1 MLMDSAY
8 ELQLLLEIQ
17 RHVDGFPDCSES
29 ASGLKRQLW
38 SSTTSEMAREIGD
51 VKEWEIAYIVTWRR

>member
-1 MLMDSAY
+1 MPILKMQSVESIVMLMDVAY

-29 ASGLKRQLW
+29 ASG
-38 SSTTSEMAREIGD
+38 
-51 VKEWEIAYIVTWRR
+51 